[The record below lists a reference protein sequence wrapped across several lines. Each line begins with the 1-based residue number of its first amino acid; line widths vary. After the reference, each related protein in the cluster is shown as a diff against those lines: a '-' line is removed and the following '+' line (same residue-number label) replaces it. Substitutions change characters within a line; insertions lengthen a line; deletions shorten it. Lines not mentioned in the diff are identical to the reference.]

1 MTLLWTEMTTG
12 STLDDKEQ
20 FLFIGSLENTENI
33 RILYSEDNVLVHI
46 QPDMELTSALRR
58 AKFS

>member
-1 MTLLWTEMTTG
+1 MTTG